1 MASEKKVDKKI
12 LFQELSKRQ
21 NYEREDNIGW
31 IVTKYGVTQSTAQT
45 YYYQWKKW
53 FMTHPTNKV
62 SKQQVLCKQVEVQ
75 ATNKEEIA
83 ADSKEK
89 IESKAVAE
97 NATTESK
104 VEKLKVLSMTVQG
117 ENGTYRVCE
126 KGVELQNE
134 GLVLAFENL
143 EQLENF
149 TNEYRQVFE
158 IMK

>member
-53 FMTHPTNKV
+53 FMTHPTNAV
-62 SKQQVLCKQVEVQ
+62 SKQQVVCTQVEAQ
-75 ATNKEEIA
+75 ATNLET
-83 ADSKEK
+83 SKEK